1 MSNIESLKE
10 SIVLETRCRMG
21 TFNALNFIEGSK
33 EMYEIVIKDMCATD
47 LLDIIEDIDG
57 ESMSKDL
64 ISLGTKHN
72 LSKKSTM
79 LTNLKYNLYEKKLRL
94 LDEKVEPDIE
104 YYKEF
109 YIWSRHHINH
119 LENMQKKMAKVIMN
133 EGEEESQESR
143 YEQARQ
149 ETEMAAQ
156 EQRERWENN
165 LTDDIGY
172 GRGVRPDKSA
182 RNGFSGGWQKK

>member
-1 MSNIESLKE
+1 
-10 SIVLETRCRMG
+10 MG

>member
-10 SIVLETRCRMG
+10 DIIRESRRLIG
-21 TFNALNFIEGSK
+21 TSNELNFIEGSN
-33 EMYEIVIKDMCATD
+33 EIYEIVIKNMCVTD

-149 ETEMAAQ
+149 EAEMAAQ

-182 RNGFSGGWQKK
+182 RSGFSSGWQKK